1 MIKSRGEKV
10 SPREVENA
18 LYNHPDVVEAA
29 VIGVPDEL
37 LGRAVKA
44 FVVLKEGADVSVRD
58 LQRHCAGQL
67 EDYMVPQI
75 IEFRDHLERT
85 DHGKIDKRQL
95 EGALL

>member
-1 MIKSRGEKV
+1 
-10 SPREVENA
+10 VENA
-18 LYNHPDVVEAA
+18 LHHHPAVAEAA
-29 VIGVPDEL
+29 VIGVPDEI

-44 FVVLKEGADVSVRD
+44 FVVLEAWQRRATVRVT

-95 EGALL
+95 SSVACSMNEG